1 MYDIIY
7 SFISENIFNSATLDT
22 YTYNISGVNTTLNQW
37 LTHTACI
44 SIMIIAIILCV
55 LLIRWVF
62 RLVSSAFLL
71 R

>member
-7 SFISENIFNSATLDT
+7 DYISQNIFNSVSLNSIT
-22 YTYNISGVNTTLNQW
+22 YSIGDANLTLNQW

-44 SIMIIAIILCV
+44 SIMIIAIILCC
-55 LLIRWVF
+55 LLVRWVF